1 MVKGLQLI
9 KGKPYYFNRDGTDGK
24 SLGTRFMVQV
34 DKNGV
39 LHFSGRKNP
48 QRITH

>member
-9 KGKPYYFNRDGTDGK
+9 KGKPYYFNRDGQMAK
-24 SLGTRFMVQV
+24 LGTRFMVQV

-39 LHFSGRKNP
+39 LHFPEEESAE
-48 QRITH
+48 